1 MVSSVDTM
9 NSYISLLFISV
20 MSLLI
25 VLWLIKS
32 TFTKSQSNLRFPPSP
47 PALPIIGHLHL
58 LSSQLPKS
66 LQTLACRYG
75 PLMQIRM
82 GASTCIVVSNATV
95 AKDIL
100 KTHEIDF
107 ASRYESGPGQYNI
120 YSGCGFI
127 TGPYGAYW
135 RFMKKLCATKLF
147 AQLQRFEHIREK
159 EIEKLLKSLLKS
171 SRKGEPCNLGKEF
184 ATLTNNLT
192 FRMTMGKKFSENGDE
207 AVEMRR
213 LAVEIMEIAAK
224 FGVNEVFGFLKK
236 VDLFGNGKKLR
247 ETICK
252 YDEFVEQIMK
262 EYEDNEINGRENDE
276 DKDPMEIL
284 LETYRDTNSEVK
296 LTRYQIKYFLL
307 EIFLASVD
315 STSAALQ
322 WAMAELINHP
332 RVFNKLKDEINSVV
346 GEDIDENNIG
356 QTLMEMRGQ
365 DFRYIPFGGGRRGC
379 SGATHAYLVMEATIG
394 ALVQCFDWKVK
405 GGEKIDIDVG
415 SGYSGAMAIRM
426 GDTPFVIVS
435 DANTAEK
442 VLKTHDIDFASKYE
456 PGPSQKLLY
465 KGCSFINAPYSLYWR
480 FMKKIC
486 VTKLFTSAQLHRFTH
501 VREEERTR
509 LLKSLMKR
517 SEDGELCDLSKEL
530 EALTSLMIYRMTMGN
545 RISSS
550 GDYSVQAM
558 EMRGLIRNI
567 MECGKKYP
575 VIEVFGPLRRFDLF
589 GNGKRIE
596 SAFLGYD
603 KKLEQIIQE
612 YEQNRIMKTN
622 GENEEKD
629 VMDILLET
637 CTDSNAEVKITKSH
651 IKYFFMVPHASYVI
665 HTTVAALVQCF
676 DWKLEDG
683 DKAGID
689 IVSGYT
695 GAMAHPL
702 VCYPIVNFNPFKA

>member
-213 LAVEIMEIAAK
+213 LAVEIIEIAAK

-346 GEDIDENNIG
+346 GLTRLVKESDVPNLPYLRAIIKETLRLHPPNPIIHRECIRDCKINGFEVKANTKTLINAHVIMRDPDAWDQPNEYLPERFLVNNSSEDIDENNIG

-415 SGYSGAMAIRM
+415 SGYSGAMAV
-426 GDTPFVIVS
+426 P
-435 DANTAEK
+435 
-442 VLKTHDIDFASKYE
+442 L
-456 PGPSQKLLY
+456 
-465 KGCSFINAPYSLYWR
+465 
-480 FMKKIC
+480 IC
-486 VTKLFTSAQLHRFTH
+486 
-501 VREEERTR
+501 
-509 LLKSLMKR
+509 
-517 SEDGELCDLSKEL
+517 
-530 EALTSLMIYRMTMGN
+530 
-545 RISSS
+545 
-550 GDYSVQAM
+550 
-558 EMRGLIRNI
+558 
-567 MECGKKYP
+567 YP
-575 VIEVFGPLRRFDLF
+575 VTRFD
-589 GNGKRIE
+589 
-596 SAFLGYD
+596 
-603 KKLEQIIQE
+603 
-612 YEQNRIMKTN
+612 
-622 GENEEKD
+622 
-629 VMDILLET
+629 
-637 CTDSNAEVKITKSH
+637 
-651 IKYFFMVPHASYVI
+651 
-665 HTTVAALVQCF
+665 
-676 DWKLEDG
+676 
-683 DKAGID
+683 
-689 IVSGYT
+689 
-695 GAMAHPL
+695 
-702 VCYPIVNFNPFKA
+702 PF

>member
-1 MVSSVDTM
+1 MAVDVTE
-9 NSYISLLFISV
+9 YYFLLLV
-20 MSLLI
+20 
-25 VLWLIKS
+25 WLIS
-32 TFTKSQSNLRFPPSP
+32 TVGMHFIIKIWRKNSNRGRPPPGP

-58 LSSQLPKS
+58 LSSTLPKS
-66 LQTLACRYG
+66 LETLANRYG
-75 PLMQIRM
+75 PLMQ
-82 GASTCIVVSNATV
+82 
-95 AKDIL
+95 
-100 KTHEIDF
+100 
-107 ASRYESGPGQYNI
+107 
-120 YSGCGFI
+120 
-127 TGPYGAYW
+127 
-135 RFMKKLCATKLF
+135 
-147 AQLQRFEHIREK
+147 
-159 EIEKLLKSLLKS
+159 
-171 SRKGEPCNLGKEF
+171 
-184 ATLTNNLT
+184 
-192 FRMTMGKKFSENGDE
+192 
-207 AVEMRR
+207 
-213 LAVEIMEIAAK
+213 
-224 FGVNEVFGFLKK
+224 
-236 VDLFGNGKKLR
+236 
-247 ETICK
+247 
-252 YDEFVEQIMK
+252 
-262 EYEDNEINGRENDE
+262 
-276 DKDPMEIL
+276 
-284 LETYRDTNSEVK
+284 
-296 LTRYQIKYFLL
+296 
-307 EIFLASVD
+307 
-315 STSAALQ
+315 
-322 WAMAELINHP
+322 
-332 RVFNKLKDEINSVV
+332 
-346 GEDIDENNIG
+346 
-356 QTLMEMRGQ
+356 
-365 DFRYIPFGGGRRGC
+365 
-379 SGATHAYLVMEATIG
+379 
-394 ALVQCFDWKVK
+394 
-405 GGEKIDIDVG
+405 
-415 SGYSGAMAIRM
+415 IRM

-651 IKYFFMVPHASYVI
+651 IKYFFMEIFMASVDSTSTAMQSAMAELINHPEIFKKLREEINSVVGSNRLVKESDVPNLPYLQAVLKESLRLHPPGPMLRRTATVDSKINGYDIKAGTKMFVNCYAIMRDPKAWKKPEKFIPERFLDCDRVMDFKGQDFRYLPFGSGRRSCSGAAHASYVI